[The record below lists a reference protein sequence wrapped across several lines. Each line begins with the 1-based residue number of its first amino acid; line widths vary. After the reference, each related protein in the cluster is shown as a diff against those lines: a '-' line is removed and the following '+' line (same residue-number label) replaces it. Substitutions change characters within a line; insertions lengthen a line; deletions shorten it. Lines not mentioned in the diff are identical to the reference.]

1 MKVANKLVDC
11 GKFFSFEFFP
21 PKDQSTW
28 PEFMK
33 TAERL
38 ADLEPLFASVTY
50 GAGGTSHDNSLEIC
64 SKVNSLGI
72 GVVAHLTCAGA
83 QENSIDNFVSS
94 LMKNG
99 VEDFLALGGDGRK
112 DDCTASSRFVH
123 ASDLV
128 EYITGN
134 FPEAGLA
141 VAGYPG
147 AHPDSKS
154 LSEDLKL
161 HSSKVA
167 CGADFTITQL
177 FFDHR
182 VYFDYVDRLSCLG
195 MNAPVLPGI
204 LPIQSLGSLK
214 HIMSLCGAA
223 IPGDIYCGAE
233 KAYEKGGDDA
243 VKEFGLEF
251 ARQQIKN
258 LLDGGAPGV
267 HIYTLNKAEM
277 CEKLINSLKDD
288 GYFS

>member
-1 MKVANKLVDC
+1 MKVANKVAE
-11 GKFFSFEFFP
+11 GKQFFSFEFFP
-21 PKDQSTW
+21 PKDKSTW
-28 PEFMK
+28 PGFMD
-33 TAERL
+33 TAGKL
-38 ADLEPLFASVTY
+38 ADLGPLFASVTY
-50 GAGGTSHDNSLEIC
+50 GAGGTSHENSLEIC
-64 SKVNSLGI
+64 SRINSFGI

-83 QENSIDNFVSS
+83 QEDSIDHFVGS
-94 LMKNG
+94 LLDKG

-112 DDCTASSRFVH
+112 DDPTASSRFSH

-128 EYITGN
+128 DYISGK
-134 FPEAGLA
+134 FPEAGIA

-147 AHPDSKS
+147 AHPDSPS
-154 LSEDLKL
+154 IEEDLIQ
-161 HSSKVA
+161 HSRKVA

-177 FFDHR
+177 FFDYR
-182 VYFDYVDRLSCLG
+182 CYFDYVERLNDLG

-233 KAYEKGGDDA
+233 KAFENGGDAA
-243 VKEFGLEF
+243 VKEFGLDF
-251 ARQQIKN
+251 ARKQIKN

-277 CEKLINSLKDD
+277 CEKLITGLKQD
-288 GYFS
+288 GFFA